1 MMETLMTLYIIALM
15 YRNSKASSTELAECF
30 DHLSHDRFTRLLRSC
45 RCWPTLLWQHFSK
58 RAIGQGGQLQLDD
71 TVLDHFGEHIFGVY
85 WVYSSRLQ
93 KVVRGIHLVVLIWT
107 DGKRRV
113 PIGIKI
119 WRKGGPSKV
128 VLASKLLR
136 WARRLGIKPQYVLMD
151 SWYSSNRLLKQIRGY
166 GWHFITR
173 VKKNRKFEG
182 KQLSKHWPHRFG
194 HAEGELA
201 CGLKVLIVKDGK
213 RYLATSDLE
222 LSLKQVKAIYGNR
235 QQIEEFFRVMRDQL
249 RWGKCPARSKAAQ
262 VAHIHMSMMA
272 YCILDAEAANR
283 QTTIYKLRRWLFR
296 QEVPVQSTLF
306 EPFMIAA

>member
-1 MMETLMTLYIIALM
+1 MTLYIIALM
-15 YRNSKASSTELAECF
+15 YRNSKASSTELAECYA
-30 DHLSHDRFTRLLRSC
+30 DVSHDQFTRLLVHSC
-45 RCWPTLLWQHFSK
+45 CWPTLLWQMFSK
-58 RAIGQGGQLQLDD
+58 RVIAQGGQLQLDD
-71 TVLDHFGEHIFGVY
+71 TVLDHWGEHIFGVY

-93 KVVRGIHLVVLIWT
+93 KVVRGIHIVVLIWT
-107 DGKRRV
+107 DGKRRA

-119 WRKGGPSKV
+119 WRKGGQSKV

-136 WARRLGIKPQYVLMD
+136 WAKRLGIKPEYVLMD
-151 SWYSSNRLLKQIRGY
+151 SWYSSNRLLKQINGY

-182 KQLSKHWPHRFG
+182 KQLSMHWPHRFG

-222 LSLKQVKAIYGNR
+222 LSFRQVKAIYGNR

-262 VAHIHMSMMA
+262 VAHIHMCMMA
-272 YCILDAEAANR
+272 YCILEAEAVNQ

-296 QEVPVQSTLF
+296 QEVPTQSTLF